1 MSELTDDII
10 QKSLEAGRPL
20 PVDLTSS
27 AENEVEVYRLIFEG
41 LKREPFVSI
50 RSDFSAMVIQ
60 KIKTKNRVRDIGFYS
75 LIAMIT
81 VAGMAGIYYLLELL
95 DKKSANQYVAFTVHY
110 KWILIYILCSI
121 LIVQYLDQ
129 KISRG
134 SLKNLGPSGFI

>member
-20 PVDLTSS
+20 PVELTST

-60 KIKTKNRVRDIGFYS
+60 KIKKKNRVWDIGFYS

-81 VAGMAGIYYLLELL
+81 VASMTGIYYLLELL
-95 DKKSANQYVAFTVHY
+95 DKKSANQYVAFTAHY

-134 SLKNLGPSGFI
+134 RSQAGTL